1 MKKRRYVLSIVVVL
15 LLCMSV
21 MGCGKTESVQELD
34 VAQSIGGNTFEEAR
48 TTPYGKYPEC
58 DTYTLGKMAGGNNS
72 NMPKGDTY
80 ENNAYTRYL
89 KEMLNVQNK
98 DTFEAYEDYDEV
110 VAMTIATKEIPDIMV
125 VSTLEDV
132 QQLVKEDMIEDLTDS
147 YNNCASERIK
157 DIYASYGESFFDNVT
172 FDGKMMAI
180 PETNIDDGPT
190 MLWLRKDWLDALGLE
205 EPKTM
210 DDVEHIV
217 AEFMEKDP
225 GNNGKGET
233 TGLMCDTNLVG
244 ESGYSYEYQLD
255 VLFAGYGAYPRQ
267 WLVENGNI
275 TYGSV
280 KPEVKRALAKLQQ
293 LYADGILDK
302 QFLVRTTTNM
312 IELIED
318 GKCGAFFG
326 PWWAP
331 NNPLMSAIS
340 QNPEADWQPYMMSTG
355 ADGSVSYC
363 MQNPSYKYVV
373 VRKGYKYP
381 EVAIKIINV
390 MYDYLRYEDKTAS
403 EISKY
408 YQMNVDVTARPISIN
423 VDYQDAL
430 TRCYNDLVKVMDGD
444 MEKDE
449 LELLEAS
456 YYNSCKSYLE
466 SGGQASVEDWA
477 AYTSRI
483 TACKLLNETDIH
495 KVPSVYF
502 GETVTMKE
510 KWWKLRE
517 LEKDT
522 FLQIVTGVASLNAF
536 DTFVQQWNAEG
547 GGQITSEVN
556 QAVKG
561 QISK

>member
-58 DTYTLGKMAGGNNS
+58 VTYTLGKMAGGNNS

-255 VLFAGYGAYPRQ
+255 GLFAGYGAYPRQ